1 MVTKT
6 DAVKTVLSQIES
18 GKVLPLEEAI
28 KRAEAIKPSKHNNP
42 TVAWRMH
49 FARFGLV
56 QKTDVGYV
64 VGNAVVATTPEAKL
78 AVVAPEEPKTVV

>member
-28 KRAEAIKPSKHNNP
+28 ARAQVIKPSKHNNP
-42 TVAWRMH
+42 TVAWRLH
-49 FARFGLV
+49 FARFGSV
-56 QKTDVGYV
+56 QKTDAGYV
-64 VGNAVVATTPEAKL
+64 VGNLVVATPAPEA
-78 AVVAPEEPKTVV
+78 APVVTPTA